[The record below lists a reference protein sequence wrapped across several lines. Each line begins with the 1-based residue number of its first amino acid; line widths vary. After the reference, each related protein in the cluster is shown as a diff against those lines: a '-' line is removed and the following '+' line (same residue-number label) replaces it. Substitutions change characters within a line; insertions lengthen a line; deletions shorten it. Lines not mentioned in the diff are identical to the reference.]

1 MCVCVKFGFY
11 FTSSKRASS
20 HYSKGTEV
28 SGSKS
33 SKTQVHPKLAFYTKP
48 LFSSTA
54 RAGEKICCAPVFLF
68 FLPEGPL
75 QEKDKQHAAEKQTSP
90 EAAA

>member
-1 MCVCVKFGFY
+1 MKQKQHVVYDFFFNRASMFEVNLMCVCVKFGFY

-33 SKTQVHPKLAFYTKP
+33 SKTKVHPKLVFYTKA

-54 RAGEKICCAPVFLF
+54 RAGEKICC
-68 FLPEGPL
+68 
-75 QEKDKQHAAEKQTSP
+75 
-90 EAAA
+90 